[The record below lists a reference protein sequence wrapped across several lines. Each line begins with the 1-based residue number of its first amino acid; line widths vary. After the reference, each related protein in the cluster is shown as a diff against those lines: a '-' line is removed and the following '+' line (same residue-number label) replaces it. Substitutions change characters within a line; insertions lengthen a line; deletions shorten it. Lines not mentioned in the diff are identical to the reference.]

1 MSGGQAILR
10 MSPRIPYALRY
21 LAPPSGSR
29 LAYAASMHARLPHG
43 PAALRLPF
51 GAGLQSARAFS
62 TGPAGARLF
71 ENMVTSVPF
80 ALRAGSCDLDLHG
93 IRAYDFPHVT
103 KTSHRSSSAGAD
115 TQRAVPV
122 LPAMSHGFVDASRV
136 ATDSYEESPATS
148 DLDMFF
154 PLLLR
159 TVRTPETHVVSRISI
174 HLEPFVPDVA
184 LDTSELFM
192 AQAPNANASATM
204 LDYTTS
210 ERLRTL
216 GGIYSVHRQRITKL
230 ESLLRSYGTW
240 PCALNTSLLLKQH
253 GEAVPATLHVDMKGW
268 TKVQVQQMLLDNFG
282 SSNWLQVEDMVVI
295 TEEDGGSEDSYLPF
309 DPSSRVWADLIP
321 VSQDDG
327 PQPLCPILYDPL
339 YAQAMGLFRALK
351 SASNDGV
358 EVSERALALTEH
370 LIDLNPANYSIWQY
384 RASILMQMAA
394 EDPGVLRKEL
404 AFLNDFAV
412 GNMKNYQIWQHR
424 RIIVSIL
431 GDPSHELAFTQS
443 VLDLDSKNYHTWAY
457 REWVL
462 VHFGGLGDG
471 RHASSPG
478 GGEYPQLWDGE
489 LAYTDR
495 LLDEDVRNNSAY
507 NHRFFCTLLRI
518 ADGKTLSAEH
528 EPVRDNEI
536 AYALGK
542 VTVAPN
548 NASVWNYLQGLHTGL
563 EPRRP
568 LHTLDARVMQHIPEP
583 DHAKAAAYPDTDR
596 GGRTPPGA
604 LEWMLESTLERI
616 DAGEKGLLHTA
627 KLILER
633 LRHAETVREKYWQF
647 RASCLPDTSDPSS
660 RQWDGTVR
668 GTNIRT
674 SAVLIALQINTRSG
688 NEHEKQTR
696 EYLLC
701 DPVELPFNVWCE
713 GCNAHI
719 GQGVRFN
726 AEKKQVDSYYS
737 TPIWSFRYPKN
748 TRYTVESGARQQK
761 QDWDPAEHGG
771 VPIYDSEAA
780 VKTEQEGGFA
790 QLEKRQEER
799 KAAPKRQARIDE
811 LEEWAEKRWAEPYE
825 KNASLRQIFRAEKHA
840 RTERAIRD
848 AALRERMGWDQDK
861 VLVGESSHDPSL
873 STPVIR
879 QQWQEARRVRG
890 VRTKTAP
897 TTRRTRR
904 AQLSPA
910 AHSLADRLLAKQ
922 K

>member
-1 MSGGQAILR
+1 
-10 MSPRIPYALRY
+10 
-21 LAPPSGSR
+21 
-29 LAYAASMHARLPHG
+29 
-43 PAALRLPF
+43 
-51 GAGLQSARAFS
+51 
-62 TGPAGARLF
+62 
-71 ENMVTSVPF
+71 
-80 ALRAGSCDLDLHG
+80 
-93 IRAYDFPHVT
+93 
-103 KTSHRSSSAGAD
+103 
-115 TQRAVPV
+115 
-122 LPAMSHGFVDASRV
+122 MSHGFVDASRV

-210 ERLRTL
+210 ERLL
-216 GGIYSVHRQRITKL
+216 GVIA
-230 ESLLRSYGTW
+230 
-240 PCALNTSLLLKQH
+240 ALIR
-253 GEAVPATLHVDMKGW
+253 
-268 TKVQVQQMLLDNFG
+268 
-282 SSNWLQVEDMVVI
+282 MVVI

-548 NASVWNYLQGLHTGL
+548 NASVWNYLQG
-563 EPRRP
+563 P

-647 RASCLPDTSDPSS
+647 RA
-660 RQWDGTVR
+660 RIQHVWH
-668 GTNIRT
+668 
-674 SAVLIALQINTRSG
+674 INRS
-688 NEHEKQTR
+688 
-696 EYLLC
+696 
-701 DPVELPFNVWCE
+701 E

-737 TPIWSFRYPKN
+737 TPIWSFRY
-748 TRYTVESGARQQK
+748 
-761 QDWDPAEHGG
+761 
-771 VPIYDSEAA
+771 SEAA